1 MAKRILTEA
10 QKEARRARAKKRR
23 EARKAAAAAGTP
35 IEKKPRTKKTRE
47 PKPVEVLPEVL
58 TQVTSATTEDDLI
71 APRKAK
77 KSRKTAKSA
86 DLAGLAER
94 KQNVVLESID
104 SVKEHEFHRFSDK
117 DEYKSVGYMV
127 KTPTGSSILR
137 GLFCKI
143 NPDGKIDKSEYGK
156 LEKVQDESGFLGFVK
171 DWSLAKT
178 DAC

>member
-35 IEKKPRTKKTRE
+35 IEKKPRTKKTKE

-58 TQVTSATTEDDLI
+58 KQVTSATTEDDLI

-77 KSRKTAKSA
+77 KSRKTVKT
-86 DLAGLAER
+86 DIEEKAESM
-94 KQNVVLESID
+94 NVTMFASLD
-104 SVKEHEFHRFSDK
+104 SVKEHCFDTWGDS
-117 DEYKSVGYMV
+117 DEYKNVNYMV
-127 KTPTGSSILR
+127 KTPTGKNIMR

-143 NPDGKIDKSEYGK
+143 DNKGRIAKEEYDK
-156 LEKVQDESGFLGFVK
+156 LEKAQQEAGFLGFVR
-171 DWSLAKT
+171 DRRTA
-178 DAC
+178 